1 MKKNGKKN
9 ETDSKD
15 IVSEIEKRFERH
27 TNILM
32 EQMRHEVK
40 TVAEGH
46 SVIIRKLEDHDKEF
60 STIKSDIAELK
71 TDVHVLKSD
80 VREIKSEL
88 HSMNAA
94 IMETGHEVKDH
105 EKRVKKLEEKV
116 LV

>member
-1 MKKNGKKN
+1 MKKGGKKN
-9 ETDSKD
+9 EADSKG
-15 IVSEIEKRFERH
+15 IVAEIDKRFERH

-46 SVIIRKLEDHDKEF
+46 SIIIKKLEDHDNEF
-60 STIKSDIAELK
+60 SKIKSDIGELK

-94 IMETGHEVKDH
+94 IMETGRETKGH
-105 EKRVKKLEEKV
+105 EKRITKLEEKV